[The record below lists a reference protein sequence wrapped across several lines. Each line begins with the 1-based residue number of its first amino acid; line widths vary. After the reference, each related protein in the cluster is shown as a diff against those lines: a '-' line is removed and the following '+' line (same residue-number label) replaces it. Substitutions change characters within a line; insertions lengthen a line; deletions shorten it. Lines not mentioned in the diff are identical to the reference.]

1 MQDKIVQYL
10 LTLLNQLKMFHW
22 QTNSFAAHK
31 ALGNAYDDLND
42 LIDDFVEILIGKYG
56 RDVLNSCIINIRR
69 EEEIDL
75 ETSLNDI
82 IRFLIE
88 VGNSLNKELDTD
100 LINLKDEMLAVVNK
114 TKYLLTLQ

>member
-1 MQDKIVQYL
+1 MHDKIVQHL
-10 LTLLNQLKMFHW
+10 LTLVNQIKMFHW

-42 LIDDFVEILIGKYG
+42 LVDDFVEILIGKYG
-56 RDVLNSCIINIRR
+56 RDVLNSCTINIRR
-69 EEEIDL
+69 QEELDL

-88 VGNSLNKELDTD
+88 VGASLNPDLDTD
-100 LINLKDEMLAVVNK
+100 LINIKDEMLGIVNR